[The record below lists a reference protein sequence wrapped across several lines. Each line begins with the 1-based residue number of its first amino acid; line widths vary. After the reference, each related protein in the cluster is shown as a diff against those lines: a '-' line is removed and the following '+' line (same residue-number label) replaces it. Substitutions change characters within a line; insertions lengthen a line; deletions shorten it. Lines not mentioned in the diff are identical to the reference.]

1 MKGLGVLRR
10 PAGGGLTGLS
20 HGELDGSVGFLLRLA
35 QLTAFERLF
44 ALEAERG
51 EDLDLSLAERSI
63 LLMLAANDAPRQGE
77 LADALHL
84 RWPLMTKLVRGLESR
99 GLVAREVP
107 PNDRRSVTLRLTP
120 EAETL
125 VARMQ
130 PRLAELDRD
139 SLDMIDAAER
149 AQLIHLLRKVA
160 GLAPLPCA
168 GGAKRGAPEK
178 RRAPAKPAG
187 GQPAQREEP
196 T

>member
-1 MKGLGVLRR
+1 MKGLGALRR
-10 PAGGGLTGLS
+10 PGGGGLTGLS

-51 EDLDLSLAERSI
+51 GDMDLSLAERSI

-84 RWPLMTKLVRGLESR
+84 RWPLMTKLVRGLEAR
-99 GLVAREVP
+99 GLVSREVP
-107 PNDRRSVTLRLTP
+107 PNDRRSVTLRLTS
-120 EAETL
+120 EAEAL
-125 VARMQ
+125 VERMQ

-160 GLAPLPCA
+160 GLAPLPCT
-168 GGAKRGAPEK
+168 GGTKRGAPE
-178 RRAPAKPAG
+178 RHRAPAEPAG
-187 GQPAQREEP
+187 EQPAQREEP
-196 T
+196 K